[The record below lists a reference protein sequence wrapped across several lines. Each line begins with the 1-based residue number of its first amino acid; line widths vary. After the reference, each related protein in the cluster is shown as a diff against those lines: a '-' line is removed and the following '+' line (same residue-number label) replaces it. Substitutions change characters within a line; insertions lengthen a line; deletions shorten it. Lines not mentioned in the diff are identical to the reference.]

1 MSKNKKIF
9 GEEDMIKQLKNPNE
23 IFPNLFKLLNNN
35 FTYEIK
41 AIKKLDEYF
50 DLIEDSSEDIQK
62 LFISKVIL
70 YLINEFRKDETN
82 EEIDIMEKKYIKI
95 IDDIEYKFNNISD
108 DEENKY
114 NNKSDDLNINDK
126 ILCNIKKFKEKN
138 LDEIIFNIVKYLI
151 EEVFKKSSTL
161 DKFKKN
167 WKNVNLN
174 LKNFEI
180 NENMKK
186 KFESFFENKENKEY
200 FKDLKFSE
208 KEPKMKEIYEH
219 IKYIFKSHKY
229 SKYKINEEECS
240 LKELGDKERSR
251 VDYGEYLL
259 QEIKDDKIIDNKI
272 SKDKIMLVLEKLII
286 ELDFTQREREC
297 IYIYKHGKNN
307 ETFDIEYFENA
318 IYDENKEEEKKF
330 KKYLFFIDKLK
341 KYVKQIID
349 KIKRK
354 KIVTL
359 EIAHKNGNQ
368 NSDNILSLEDVRCIS
383 YVDKDSSYL
392 DENILEE
399 GISSI
404 KPGLIFLLNELCHD
418 DYLEIQNGE
427 K

>member
-1 MSKNKKIF
+1 MIF
-9 GEEDMIKQLKNPNE
+9 GEEDMIKQLKNPNK

-286 ELDFTQREREC
+286 EMDFTQKEC
-297 IYIYKHGKNN
+297 IYIYKYGKKC
-307 ETFDIEYFENA
+307 EIFDIEYFENA
-318 IYDENKEEEKKF
+318 IYDENKIEEKIF

-341 KYVKQIID
+341 KYVNQIIN
-349 KIKRK
+349 KIKCK

-368 NSDNILSLEDVRCIS
+368 NNDDNILSLKDVRCIS
-383 YVDKDSSYL
+383 YVDKNFLYL

-399 GISSI
+399 GISST
-404 KPGLIFLLNELCHD
+404 KPGLIFLLNELCND
-418 DYLEIQNGE
+418 DYLEIQNDE

>member
-1 MSKNKKIF
+1 MIF
-9 GEEDMIKQLKNPNE
+9 GEEDMIKQLKNPNK

-95 IDDIEYKFNNISD
+95 NIKIIDDIEYKFNNISD

-126 ILCNIKKFKEKN
+126 ILCNIKKLKEKN

-297 IYIYKHGKNN
+297 IYIYKHGKNS

-368 NSDNILSLEDVRCIS
+368 NNDNILSLEDVRCIS

>member
-9 GEEDMIKQLKNPNE
+9 GEEDMIKQLKNPNK

-95 IDDIEYKFNNISD
+95 FDDIEYKFNNISD

-208 KEPKMKEIYEH
+208 KEPKMKEIYDH

-259 QEIKDDKIIDNKI
+259 QEIEDDKIIDNKI

-286 ELDFTQREREC
+286 KLDFTQREREC
-297 IYIYKHGKNN
+297 IYIYKHGKNS

-318 IYDENKEEEKKF
+318 IYDENKIEERKF

-349 KIKRK
+349 KIKHK

-359 EIAHKNGNQ
+359 EISHKNGNQ
-368 NSDNILSLEDVRCIS
+368 NSDNIRCIS

-399 GISSI
+399 GISST
-404 KPGLIFLLNELCHD
+404 KPGLIFLLNELCND
-418 DYLEIQNGE
+418 DYLEIQNDE

>member
-1 MSKNKKIF
+1 MIF
-9 GEEDMIKQLKNPNE
+9 GEEDMIKQLKNPNK

-41 AIKKLDEYF
+41 AIKKIDEYF

-95 IDDIEYKFNNISD
+95 NIKIIDDIEYKFNNISD

-126 ILCNIKKFKEKN
+126 ILCNIKKFKKKN

-297 IYIYKHGKNN
+297 IYIYKHGKNS

-318 IYDENKEEEKKF
+318 IYDENKKEEEKF

-368 NSDNILSLEDVRCIS
+368 NNDNILSLEDVRCIS